1 MNPITITCPKC
12 KEIVSIDEAL
22 SHQLEDNI
30 RKQVE
35 EEQEEELK
43 KVREQTEEETKR
55 KYWKIAQEK
64 AEEKLKIQT
73 QESEKILKQE
83 LDKKDEELKQ
93 AREGELKLRKEKQ
106 AMEEEKEKWELEKQ
120 RQLDEEREKIKQ
132 KTAESMLEEHRM
144 RDLEKNKQME
154 DMRKKIDELQM
165 KVNLTSQQ
173 LQGEVLELELEELLK
188 REFPLDDILPVG
200 KGVKGADVVQL
211 IHDQSGAECGK
222 IIWESKRTKNWEEGW
237 IIKLKEDM
245 RNEKADMA
253 IIVSTALPQGM
264 KNFALREGVYVTSF
278 ECITSVAGVIRM
290 HLIKLHSTKLMSV
303 GKNER
308 IESLYNYITSSE
320 FAQKIDAMLETY
332 TSMLGTLEKERTA
345 MLKIWAQREKEIK
358 VLKDSTVMIHGSLTG
373 LIGDKMGEVKSL
385 EFPDFPDSQPL
396 LFEEGKVIES

>member
-22 SHQLEDNI
+22 SHQLEDQI
-30 RKQVE
+30 TLQ
-35 EEQEEELK
+35 LK
-43 KVREQTEEETKR
+43 DEFNKKWLDQKD
-55 KYWKIAQEK
+55 KLLQQAQADALKK
-64 AEEKLKIQT
+64 AEENLKRQT
-73 QESEKILKQE
+73 VESEKLLKE
-83 LDKKDEELKQ
+83 EIAKKDEELKKS
-93 AREGELKLRKEKQ
+93 RNEELKLRKEKQ
-106 AMEEEKEKWELEKQ
+106 AIEEEREKWELDKQ

-154 DMRKKIDELQM
+154 DMRRKIDELQM

-200 KGVKGADVVQL
+200 KGIRGADVVQL
-211 IHDQSGAECGK
+211 IHDQSGSECGK

-237 IIKLKEDM
+237 VIKLKEDM
-245 RNEKADMA
+245 RAEKADMA
-253 IIVSTALPQGM
+253 IIVSIALPQGM
-264 KNFALREGVYVTSF
+264 KNFALREGVYVTNF
-278 ECITSVAGVIRM
+278 ECITSVAGIIRM

-332 TSMLGTLEKERTA
+332 TSMLNTLEKERTA
-345 MLKIWAQREKEIK
+345 MLKIWSQREKEIK

-373 LIGDKMGEVKSL
+373 LIGDSMGEVKSL
-385 EFPDFPDSQPL
+385 EFPDFPDSQSM